1 MYHFNFLYW
10 ESAGD
15 DLHFCL
21 TENVFVSPSFL
32 KGIFS
37 GCRAR
42 LWLLFSFSSLILLP
56 LAPGS
61 HYRCWETSFSLI
73 VVSLNVSIL
82 YFLAY
87 FQIFFFFRVL
97 QFHYDV
103 FWWGFLFIDPAWDSL
118 GFRKCELGLPSVLE
132 YTHEH
137 LSACCFLPP
146 FSPSPPSVLLY
157 LRWTSHCNFQ
167 VS

>member
-61 HYRCWETSFSLI
+61 RYCCWETSFSLI

-87 FQIFFFFRVL
+87 FQIFSFSLEFCSFTMMYFGGDFCLLILPGIHWASGNVNWA
-97 QFHYDV
+97 FHR
-103 FWWGFLFIDPAWDSL
+103 F
-118 GFRKCELGLPSVLE
+118 
-132 YTHEH
+132 
-137 LSACCFLPP
+137 
-146 FSPSPPSVLLY
+146 
-157 LRWTSHCNFQ
+157 
-167 VS
+167 

>member
-1 MYHFNFLYW
+1 MTVVFFQFIDSPPTGSRLPLLLLRDQLQFNCCFFKCKHSL
-10 ESAGD
+10 
-15 DLHFCL
+15 
-21 TENVFVSPSFL
+21 
-32 KGIFS
+32 FS
-37 GCRAR
+37 G
-42 LWLLFSFSSLILLP
+42 LFSD
-56 LAPGS
+56 
-61 HYRCWETSFSLI
+61 
-73 VVSLNVSIL
+73 
-82 YFLAY
+82 FL
-87 FQIFFFFRVL
+87 FFFRVL

-137 LSACCFLPP
+137 LSACCFLLP